1 LKFCSELR
9 HPKRVLSF
17 AQHHFSGTRVAT
29 FLFVARKYYN
39 AGMMRPVVEAAAMN
53 LQTAS
58 PLAGIRV
65 PPRVRK
71 IPALRRRL
79 PIVMAPEFVQSVIIR
94 HAGQNL
100 GSVVGEPQP
109 LQPRLA

>member
-1 LKFCSELR
+1 LKFCSEPR
-9 HPKRVLSF
+9 RSKRVLSF
-17 AQHHFSGTRVAT
+17 AQHHFSGIRVAT
-29 FLFVARKYYN
+29 FSFVARKYYN

-94 HAGQNL
+94 HAVPNVG
-100 GSVVGEPQP
+100 GVVGGTQP
-109 LQPRLA
+109 VQSQLA